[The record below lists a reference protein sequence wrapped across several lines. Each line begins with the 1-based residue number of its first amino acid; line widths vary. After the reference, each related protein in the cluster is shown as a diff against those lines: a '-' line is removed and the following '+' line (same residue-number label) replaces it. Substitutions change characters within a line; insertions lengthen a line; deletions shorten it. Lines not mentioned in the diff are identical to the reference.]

1 MYGLK
6 YLCEFDPISDAPNSV
21 FKIEILQKD
30 YTGQVFNIT
39 GSTIPAL
46 QQWATDDPKAPI
58 KGSSLAMAF
67 INKDGN
73 LPLSSFFSTDD
84 DDFKVILSVEGQVLF
99 IGYLVQDDCSETLVD
114 YTHEINLSA
123 NDSLGLLKDVSL
135 DKANVFSLF
144 ATVTHS
150 TSSSFVDRDLL
161 FIDFDDN
168 PIRSILVGDKIKILD
183 SSIAGEYTVNKVVI
197 ISGLVLIYVDE
208 PLPPN
213 YIGDITFQ
221 ILKPANMLD
230 KTPLS
235 TILKM
240 CLSVTGLDLNIDI
253 YGKIIETTQ
262 DASKSFLEQTLIDPQ
277 TFLKSDTEWSDCY
290 DVLEKIM
297 ARFNMSIFQANGVW
311 NIIRWDELRY
321 YDNLI
326 EGFRYDK
333 DFIYVSTIT
342 KSAAIESGPDKDVKA
357 ETGILQKIS
366 RPFLFDKETFNYQYP
381 RQLLRNFDLKQ
392 LGSRIKTY
400 TKTVWVTPDGVAH
413 EGQPPGPSVQ
423 TFQTYSEYNA
433 PWWYPSSLLMSVA
446 GNYFIRIISDNDG
459 NEIERVLVVNGDTK
473 SFPIEVNKG
482 DSFKFSFRF
491 KTQDSQPGTVG
502 IVAIVELNDGITRK
516 FFHNPASTNGNNM
529 WQDGV
534 GFVYQILSGDNSNT
548 WHEVEI
554 DSHYFPFPYD
564 GLLYCYLRVEDL
576 KGTKN
581 ETYYS
586 DIRFEY
592 TARLNE
598 STKIVG
604 QTHTSSQAGTIKNVN
619 EEEIFID
626 SSPRN
631 SISGTLFLNEKIG
644 LLQKRTSKWKHP
656 YLTQSKNLGD
666 LMTFEQMFWRHKPR
680 TILEGTLY
688 GAISGGSYI
697 SLLSVIK
704 YDYFPDLNFVFGKL
718 EIDYRNNKFDCTM
731 WEMSEDN
738 EPDVNIRYKFDYLY
752 STE

>member
-1 MYGLK
+1 VYGLK

-84 DDFKVILSVEGQVLF
+84 DDFKVIFSVEGQVLF

-168 PIRSILVGDKIKILD
+168 SPIRSILVGDKIKILD
-183 SSIAGEYTVNKVVI
+183 SSIAGTYTVNKVTI
-197 ISGLVLIYVDE
+197 LLGLILIYVDE

-235 TILKM
+235 NILKM

-333 DFIYVSTIT
+333 DFAYVNTIT

-392 LGSRIKTY
+392 LGSLIRTY
-400 TKTVWVTPDGVAH
+400 TTGSGNDLKVIN
-413 EGQPPGPSVQ
+413 
-423 TFQTYSEYNA
+423 EYNA
-433 PWWYPSSLLMSVA
+433 PWWYESERLDSGS
-446 GNYFIRIISDNDG
+446 GTYFIRVTSDYLD
-459 NEIERVLVVNGDTK
+459 NEIERTLVVTK
-473 SFPIEVNKG
+473 DVRSYQIEVNKG
-482 DSFKFSFRF
+482 DSFKYSFSF
-491 KTQDSQPGTVG
+491 KTQDSQSGVVTVQ
-502 IVAIVELNDGITRK
+502 ALLALTDGIKTVY
-516 FFHNPASTNGNNM
+516 FHNPAKTNGNNM
-529 WQDGV
+529 WQSGI
-534 GFVYQILSGDNSNT
+534 GFAYDILSGDNTNQ
-548 WHEVEI
+548 WHTIEM
-554 DSHYFPFPYD
+554 DSSAHPFPFD
-564 GLLYCYLRVEDL
+564 GLVYCYLRIADL
-576 KGTKN
+576 RN
-581 ETYYS
+581 PIHETFYK

-592 TARLNE
+592 TARINE
-598 STKIVG
+598 STKIIG

-718 EIDYRNNKFDCTM
+718 EIDYRNNKFDCTL